1 MPSTRH
7 KSLTVAR
14 ILTPVLLL
22 LLPLASCRL
31 PAPNSP
37 AVQPSSADV
46 AEPAQPA
53 ADTLIIPGQRVGP
66 VTADTSRADLVA
78 HYGEAALDDAPIPMG
93 EGTTAAGTVVM
104 PGPDQQFAVVW
115 QDASQTKPQLIKNF
129 GPAWQT
135 PEGLGVGIP
144 YSEVEAI
151 LGDFQL
157 YGFAWDYG
165 GTVMLEGSQLDQY
178 DGYLLL
184 RLKPAATAIDQHSEA
199 YQAMMGDQL
208 FDSSNPNLDVLE
220 PSIYE
225 MVVDFEPLP

>member
-1 MPSTRH
+1 
-7 KSLTVAR
+7 VAR
-14 ILTPVLLL
+14 FLTPVLLLL

-31 PAPNSP
+31 PAAPDSP
-37 AVQPSSADV
+37 TTQPSSPNV
-46 AEPAQPA
+46 VELEQPA
-53 ADTLIIPGQRVGP
+53 ADTLVIPGQRVGP
-66 VTADTSRADLVA
+66 ITAETRRVDLAA
-78 HYGEAALDDAPIPMG
+78 HYGEAALEDAPIPMG
-93 EGTTAAGTVVM
+93 EGTTAPGTVVT
-104 PGPDQQFAVVW
+104 PGPEQQFSVVW
-115 QDASQTKPQLIKNF
+115 QDASQTRPQLIKDF

-165 GTVMLEGSQLDQY
+165 GTVMLEESQLDQY

-184 RLKPAATAIDQHSEA
+184 RLKPATTVIDQHSEA
-199 YQAMMGDQL
+199 YQTMMGDQL
-208 FDSSNPNLDVLE
+208 FDSSNPSLNVLE

-225 MVVDFEPLP
+225 MVVYFDPLT